1 LPESVSA
8 EIRDHLQSLEDDVT
22 RIFQDFKKMEPKFNL
37 LCYPI
42 TADIEELQLELIDMQ
57 SDQL

>member
-1 LPESVSA
+1 VARQDS
-8 EIRDHLQSLEDDVT
+8 
-22 RIFQDFKKMEPKFNL
+22 QDFKKIEPKFNL